1 MEPRDPVARWLA
13 AERAASEAEAEAA
26 LAALLAGLDQP
37 APPAGFAERVM
48 RRAAADGVLPVAAAA
63 PARRRSWSP
72 WSPRVS
78 WPQVMRAT
86 WARAAALLLLLTSG
100 LTVALALGALQP
112 LLAGFSSGDLVAGL
126 ADLATAVGAAV
137 TGLAEAVEYF
147 AALRRAIALAL
158 GSPAVAL
165 ALGLCLALGAGG
177 FRLLHDILQRERSWS
192 YVDPI

>member
-1 MEPRDPVARWLA
+1 MKPRDPVARWLA

-26 LAALLAGLDQP
+26 LAALLADLDQP
-37 APPAGFAERVM
+37 APPAGFAARVM
-48 RRAAADGVLPVAAAA
+48 RRAAEDGVLPVAAAA
-63 PARRRSWSP
+63 PARWRS

-78 WPQVMRAT
+78 WPQVMRST
-86 WARAAALLLLLTSG
+86 WARAAAVLLLLTSG

-158 GSPAVAL
+158 GSPVVAL
-165 ALGLCLALGAGG
+165 ALGLCLALAAGG

>member
-1 MEPRDPVARWLA
+1 MKPRDPVARWLA
-13 AERAASEAEAEAA
+13 AERAASEAESEAA
-26 LAALLAGLDQP
+26 LAALLADLDQP

-48 RRAAADGVLPVAAAA
+48 RRAAEDGALPVAA
-63 PARRRSWSP
+63 PARRRS

-78 WPQVMRAT
+78 WPQVMRTT
-86 WARAAALLLLLTSG
+86 WARAAAVLLLLTSG

-158 GSPAVAL
+158 GSPVVAL
-165 ALGLCLALGAGG
+165 ALGLCLALAAGG